1 MQNSI
6 QKFSQTSIVFN
17 KPDILSRK
25 LKTLTS
31 FNCRVEYFL
40 LKFCPH
46 FLFTSVYKR
55 VFGILFILFRSCSF
69 CLDLSD
75 LSNQDDDNTYN
86 MQDLLLIYWVIQK
99 QEIYKLKSMV
109 RNEDFQTIKKSCP
122 LISSISKLS
131 TQNNTPKYLTTN
143 YCNDWRCF

>member
-25 LKTLTS
+25 WKTLTS
-31 FNCRVEYFL
+31 F
-40 LKFCPH
+40 
-46 FLFTSVYKR
+46 YKR
-55 VFGILFILFRSCSF
+55 LFGILFILFRSCSF

-131 TQNNTPKYLTTN
+131 KQNNTPKYLTTN